1 MTTRQTVPYIDDKE
15 QVPTGYDTQ
24 GNDPSSFYIPS
35 CGIEDVDTA
44 MVNLFDTEIKFKPY
58 QQATTGFQKEISL
71 KKPFVI
77 FATGERFALAKR
89 LKPFRDR
96 NGVLLL
102 PAISIRRTGIEQQN
116 GDLFPGEMTIKRRL
130 DKSDVDYQQLINR
143 LAFNNVPVPPDTARD
158 NKGGD
163 VNIESIREGMVL
175 DYKQKELRAD
185 HIYEI
190 IAIPFPQFYTATYDI
205 VFWTNYTQHMN
216 YMLETLLINQISPGK
231 GFYLKTD
238 KGYWFNASVDNS
250 MSAQDNSEDMTD
262 AERLIKYSLKIT
274 VRGFL
279 LAPQAAGQRVPFK
292 RYLSSVNVGFET
304 FVVEPSNAILNS
316 DEVNNYNETKKEPTD
331 QDPFILS
338 DIEQDPKTKQKE
350 PEIEKIL
357 FERQYVNYNGELKSK
372 TVKQT
377 SNNQKKGETVYTASD
392 MQTLFDF
399 FIDRKS

>member
-1 MTTRQTVPYIDDKE
+1 MTTRQTTPYIEGKE

-24 GNDPSSFYIPS
+24 GNDPSTFYIPS

-44 MVNLFDTEIKFKPY
+44 MVNLFDNEIKFKPY

-116 GDLFPGEMTIKRRL
+116 GDLFPGELTIKRRF
-130 DKSDVDYQQLINR
+130 DESDVSYQQLINR
-143 LAFNNVPVPPDTARD
+143 LGFQNVSVPPDTARS
-158 NKGGD
+158 NKSED
-163 VNIESIREGMVL
+163 VNLESIREGMKL
-175 DYKQKELRAD
+175 DSRAIKAD
-185 HIYEI
+185 HVYEI
-190 IAIPFPQFYTATYDI
+190 IAIPFPQFYTATYEI

-216 YMLETLLINQISPGK
+216 YMIETLLANQISPGK

-238 KGYWFNASVDNS
+238 KGYWFNALVDNS
-250 MSAQDNSEDMTD
+250 FAAQDNADDITD
-262 AERLIKYSLKIT
+262 AERLIKYSFKIT

-279 LAPQAAGQRVPFK
+279 LATQGAAQRVPFK

-304 FVVEPSNAILNS
+304 FSVEPSDPILNQ
-316 DEVNNYNETKKEPTD
+316 DDVDNFNETKKEPTNED
-331 QDPFILS
+331 KYILS
-338 DIEQDPKTKQKE
+338 DIDEDPVTKEKQ
-350 PEIEKIL
+350 PELEKIL
-357 FERQYVNYNGELKSK
+357 FQRQYRDYKGNVQIK
-372 TVKQT
+372 TVKQV
-377 SNNQKKGETVYTASD
+377 SANQKKGETVYTASD
-392 MQTLFDF
+392 LQAIFDF
-399 FIDRKS
+399 FVDPKLK